1 MLGSVDLL
9 LLNQDDVEALLPMS
23 ECMDAVAEA
32 LQALIRGEAT
42 LPLRSIH
49 WSPDRRGALGLMPAF
64 TDAPD
69 LLGVKVI
76 SYFPANLGSDLDSH
90 QGMVLLFEAGR
101 GRPIAI
107 VDASSITAIRTAA
120 ASGVATRALARA
132 EAGDL
137 AILGSGTQAR
147 SHLEAMRAARPL
159 RRVRI
164 WSRDAE
170 HARAFAR
177 REEARLGLPI
187 EPMPTPRLAVSGAD
201 LICTTTSSSEP
212 VLCGEWLSAGA
223 HINAVGA
230 CFPTARELDGPA
242 VARARLFVDRRES
255 ALNEA
260 GDFLLA
266 RQERWVTDAHILG
279 ELGDVLLGRLAG
291 RVAPGDITL
300 FKSLGIAVEDLAAA
314 HLVMSRARAQGRGT
328 RVPWGGVRHVDA

>member
-1 MLGSVDLL
+1 MDLL
-9 LLNQDDVEALLPMS
+9 LLTQDDVEALLPMA
-23 ECMDAVAEA
+23 ECMDAVEEA
-32 LQALIRGEAT
+32 LRSLARGAAT

-49 WSPDRRGALGLMPAF
+49 WRPDRRGALGLMPAF
-64 TDAPD
+64 TDGPE

-101 GRPIAI
+101 GRPLAI
-107 VDASSITAIRTAA
+107 LDASSITAIRTAA

-147 SHLEAMRAARPL
+147 SHLEAMRAARTL
-159 RRVRI
+159 RRVRV
-164 WSRDAE
+164 WSRDAA
-170 HARAFAR
+170 HARAFAE
-177 REEARLGLPI
+177 RESERAGLPI
-187 EPMPTPRLAVSGAD
+187 EPMPTARQAVSGAD
-201 LICTTTSSSEP
+201 LVCTTTSSAEP
-212 VLCGEWLSAGA
+212 VLCGEWLTAGA

-242 VARARLFVDRRES
+242 VARSRLFVDRRES
-255 ALNEA
+255 ALHES
-260 GDFLLA
+260 GDYLIA
-266 RQERWVTDAHILG
+266 KQERWITEAHILG

-300 FKSLGIAVEDLAAA
+300 FKSLGLAVEDVAAA
-314 HLVMSRARAQGRGT
+314 HHVLTRARANGVGT
-328 RVPWGGVRHVDA
+328 RVAWGGRRHGGD